1 MRHPPTVWTDASY
14 ADEPLDALQ
23 LAYLDYLRGRAKPAS
38 ADTVAKYNK
47 TLLSVIRFLEDRGE
61 AATVASLTPAAMNRW
76 VQELGEALPKV
87 AERAPKPP

>member
-1 MRHPPTVWTDASY
+1 MRHPPSVWTDPSY
-14 ADEPLDALQ
+14 ADEPLDALR